1 MTQEHIFVLKVNTE
15 TKNVSLYQPSTVTE
29 GKGRAIAFDYKQS
42 KLKRALA
49 HLLKLI
55 VEEVKE

>member
-15 TKNVSLYQPSTVTE
+15 TKNVSLYQPSTVIE
-29 GKGRAIAFDYKQS
+29 GKGRAIALDYKQS